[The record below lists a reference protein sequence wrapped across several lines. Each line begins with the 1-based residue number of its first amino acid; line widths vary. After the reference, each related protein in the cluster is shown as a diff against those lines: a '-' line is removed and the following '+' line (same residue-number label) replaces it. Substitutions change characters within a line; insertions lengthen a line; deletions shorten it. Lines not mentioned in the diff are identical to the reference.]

1 MATKKALD
9 VAEKSMIKTSN
20 KPTGEDYLAENLAM
34 LTKIGFE
41 TSQTIDLLA
50 TKMERAQKNE
60 NILIANTVTL
70 RELTQA
76 VREAS
81 DNINYLMQKLGSVAS
96 HVIAMEAVL
105 ADIAPK
111 ANIDMPSLVAKI
123 RKDIDAATDGK
134 GDAAKA
140 IDVATRLISK
150 K

>member
-1 MATKKALD
+1 MTRKKETDA
-9 VAEKSMIKTSN
+9 AEDSKKVSSKT
-20 KPTGEDYLAENLAM
+20 PTGEDYLAENLAM

-50 TKMERAQKNE
+50 TKMERAQNSE
-60 NILIANTVTL
+60 NVLIANTVTL

-76 VREAS
+76 VREAA

-96 HVIAMEAVL
+96 HVIAVEAVL
-105 ADIAPK
+105 AEIAPK
-111 ANIDMPSLVAKI
+111 ANIDMPNLVAKI
-123 RKDIDAATDGK
+123 RKDIAAGTDGK

-140 IDVATRLISK
+140 IDVATLLISK